1 MLAKLLQKGYFQ
13 PSGSLSHRDGTA
25 SSPSLNQAEGRKRG
39 IGGIFLGTAPWLEGS
54 FMSGSTLPRF
64 HPVFV
69 QSLSLPLLAL
79 LSPIPW
85 PLSLSPT
92 SLPGSGPEGV
102 AGLSGQTDPPG
113 MARLVVSIW
122 KETGGKW

>member
-1 MLAKLLQKGYFQ
+1 
-13 PSGSLSHRDGTA
+13 
-25 SSPSLNQAEGRKRG
+25 
-39 IGGIFLGTAPWLEGS
+39 
-54 FMSGSTLPRF
+54 MSGSTLPRF

-92 SLPGSGPEGV
+92 SLRGSGPEEV

-113 MARLVVSIW
+113 MARLVVSICSCMQRELKW